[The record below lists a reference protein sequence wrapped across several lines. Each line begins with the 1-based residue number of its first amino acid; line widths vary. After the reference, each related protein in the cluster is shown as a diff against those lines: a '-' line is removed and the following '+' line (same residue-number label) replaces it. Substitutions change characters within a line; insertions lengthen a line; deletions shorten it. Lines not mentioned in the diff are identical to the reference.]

1 MTYPVAKEI
10 LCDASGIQNGR
21 DLMTRLVASPGRLSP
36 FDSSTAGELPD
47 GDALGDQILRALLV
61 VQRHL
66 IGQKMV
72 ERDLTHILLELVVPV
87 RVLAADSQY
96 AQTRIP
102 QIAIAFDMIILS
114 LHVKDA
120 S

>member
-1 MTYPVAKEI
+1 
-10 LCDASGIQNGR
+10 
-21 DLMTRLVASPGRLSP
+21 MTRLVASPERLSP
-36 FDSSTAGELPD
+36 FDSSTAGELPG

-72 ERDLTHILLELVVPV
+72 ERDLTHILLDLVVPV
-87 RVLAADSQY
+87 RVLAADSHY